1 MLYLSPP
8 LLVTL
13 LLAEVYAALFHL
25 LRGQRATELLR
36 LSGGSVAGFLL
47 GEGIARLLALGS
59 PMLGDV
65 HLLQGSLG
73 AWIGLLVA
81 HWWNAW
87 KK

>member
-25 LRGQRATELLR
+25 LRGQGAAELLR

-47 GEGIARLLALGS
+47 GEGIARLLGLGT

-73 AWIGLLVA
+73 AWIGLLA
-81 HWWNAW
+81 THWWTLV
-87 KK
+87 KR